1 MDYATLPLQ
10 IKEKSYASDTNRAH
24 LEKKESSATNTAESK
39 EKKICYSNSIY
50 LWCTWVGLASSI
62 ILAADGDGFELPL
75 MVIELGN
82 KTLSRQEDKR
92 FPSGEFH
99 YSWERN
105 GPQASRS
112 AFLVFGLFR
121 AICCSLWRTH
131 SLSFRSLLDPT
142 EAEEKKTNYVVLH
155 PQEFQ
160 SSSNQSVIDYCLCH
174 LLLTLQRPFLTCNK
188 AYFFRKIFDLCCHSQ
203 LPMQSDEKKVVR
215 RTISNGE
222 KLSSNRRGGTARS
235 FGDKCFLRRSDPVE
249 RKSSSFFSSLRKAIV
264 NIQAEVVSE

>member
-1 MDYATLPLQ
+1 MIPPSVTISIENGGD
-10 IKEKSYASDTNRAH
+10 
-24 LEKKESSATNTAESK
+24 SATP
-39 EKKICYSNSIY
+39 IQ
-50 LWCTWVGLASSI
+50 L
-62 ILAADGDGFELPL
+62 
-75 MVIELGN
+75 
-82 KTLSRQEDKR
+82 
-92 FPSGEFH
+92 
-99 YSWERN
+99 
-105 GPQASRS
+105 
-112 AFLVFGLFR
+112 AFLACLGHIDLT
-121 AICCSLWRTH
+121 CSWARE
-131 SLSFRSLLDPT
+131 REK
-142 EAEEKKTNYVVLH
+142 EAWFDQTLIFLGKLPSEEKKTNYVVLH